1 MAKTSKILQK
11 QASQRQKS
19 YMQRIAE
26 MGYIKVQFFINRE
39 TAQLFDELIA
49 NEIGNTPM
57 SKQKAKE
64 ILMSKALSALRGG
77 MSDVRND
84 DILAVENADLRKKL
98 ADLEQEL
105 KESKEK
111 TEPKKIIQSVELVFD
126 LEKAKQIAIDLRNQ
140 YSIRDM
146 SASRIS
152 EILATEYGLGS
163 KTGTPLSKD
172 QINGWLKRT

>member
-1 MAKTSKILQK
+1 MAKINKISQK

-19 YMQRIAE
+19 YMQRMTE
-26 MGYIKVQFFINRE
+26 MGYTKVQFFINRE
-39 TAQLFDELIA
+39 TTQLFDELIA
-49 NEIGNTPM
+49 SEIKNTQTN
-57 SKQKAKE
+57 KQKARGIIME
-64 ILMSKALSALRGG
+64 KALSALKEGVSSVRYD
-77 MSDVRND
+77 DV
-84 DILAVENADLRKKL
+84 LAAENADLREEL
-98 ADLEQEL
+98 ADLEKELEEL
-105 KESKEK
+105 KER
-111 TEPKKIIQSVELVFD
+111 TEPKKPIQSINLAFD

-146 SASRIS
+146 SASQIS